1 MKEIITAIILFIIA
15 VAAFVISIRSY
26 MEKGYLLNN
35 AYIFASKAERERMN
49 KKMYYR
55 QSAVCFFMVGII
67 LVLEGLQVLTAAKWL
82 FYAVMVVAGI
92 VVLYAIIS
100 TIIYVRNEI
109 KGKN

>member
-1 MKEIITAIILFIIA
+1 MKEVVTAIICFILA
-15 VAAFVISIRSY
+15 VAAFVLSARSF